1 MEATINGGD
10 TAVNGAYFPTAAGD
24 GDAGVVCGRLRSAV
38 CRQGL
43 GWAAGRDAAMARD
56 FSIL

>member
-1 MEATINGGD
+1 MEGTINGAG
-10 TAVNGAYFPTAAGD
+10 TAVDRADIPAAAGD

-43 GWAAGRDAAMARD
+43 GCAAGRDAAMVRD
-56 FSIL
+56 FNIL

>member
-1 MEATINGGD
+1 MEGTTNGAG
-10 TAVNGAYFPTAAGD
+10 TAVDRSDIPAAEI
-24 GDAGVVCGRLRSAV
+24 GRLRSAV

-43 GWAAGRDAAMARD
+43 GCVAGRDAAMGRD